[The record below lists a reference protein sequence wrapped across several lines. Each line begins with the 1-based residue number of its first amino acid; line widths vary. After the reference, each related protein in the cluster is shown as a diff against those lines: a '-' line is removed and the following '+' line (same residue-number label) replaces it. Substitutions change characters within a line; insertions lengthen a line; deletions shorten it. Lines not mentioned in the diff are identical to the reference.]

1 MDDDKLRSHSYT
13 DSPLTT
19 YELIKQVEII
29 ARTSR
34 NMDVL
39 IDYMLA
45 DISYRKER
53 SELYKRISS
62 FLTGT
67 IIIGAVGKLGAIVI
81 GLIAPFIIQKVKIFI
96 MGL

>member
-53 SELYKRISS
+53 SELYKRISIFYTS
-62 FLTGT
+62 CL
-67 IIIGAVGKLGAIVI
+67 LYVI
-81 GLIAPFIIQKVKIFI
+81 YPCKSVDNHVQPYLI
-96 MGL
+96 

>member
-1 MDDDKLRSHSYT
+1 MDDKGYTHT

-19 YELIKQVEII
+19 YELIKQLEII
-29 ARTSR
+29 AKTSR
-34 NMDVL
+34 NMDML
-39 IDYMLA
+39 TSYMLSEIEYKKNRA
-45 DISYRKER
+45 LLFSKISG
-53 SELYKRISS
+53 

-81 GLIAPFIIQKVKIFI
+81 SFIAPFIIARVKLFI